1 VARALHPGGDARQRH
16 PDQPDGRPGHLYRT
30 AKPADPAPRQTPAL
44 TAIPY
49 YAWTNRAAGAM
60 QVWLREI

>member
-1 VARALHPGGDARQRH
+1 M
-16 PDQPDGRPGHLYRT
+16 
-30 AKPADPAPRQTPAL
+30 
-44 TAIPY
+44 PY